1 MRDSVGK
8 AYLMATITIY
18 GIKNCGQTQLSALI
32 PGMRPNSRI
41 LLVTTINPS
50 LRA

>member
-1 MRDSVGK
+1 MRDSFGQ
-8 AYLMATITIY
+8 AHLMATTTIY

-32 PGMRPNSRI
+32 PGMRPNSRM
-41 LLVTTINPS
+41 LLVTMINPS

>member
-18 GIKNCGQTQLSALI
+18 GIKNCDTMKKAQRPGKSPPDHAL
-32 PGMRPNSRI
+32 
-41 LLVTTINPS
+41 
-50 LRA
+50 

>member
-1 MRDSVGK
+1 
-8 AYLMATITIY
+8 MATVTIY
-18 GIKNCGQTQLSALI
+18 GTKNCGQTQLSALI
-32 PGMRPNSRI
+32 PGMRPNSRM